1 MGMTDQLQ
9 TARVAAVGQLSSFR
23 RSPVTALL
31 ALLLPLNL
39 LLLLSLFALTGYR
52 APTAVVANDVS
63 PEAGKFVAA
72 LNAAHHSF
80 DLRPMT
86 AERAQKEL
94 RAGRLVATIEI
105 PDGFGANVREGGSP
119 FVVLTVDNVNLDM
132 AEDVR
137 RAVPAAAAIF
147 AKDIGRPVGIEPQL
161 RNVLARDTNY
171 VEYLGVS
178 AIALAAVIAGATL
191 GGTVV
196 ARTWESG
203 EDQLLRTAPR
213 GAGATLLGR
222 LGAAWLVALGASLI
236 TALVVVWGY
245 GVPMRSPLEVVGTI
259 TILTACSVALG
270 GLIGTKLRKTLLIV
284 PLVVGLTLP
293 FYLDSG
299 ALEPQRFDGEKLF
312 WLAHLSPTYWGVGAI
327 EHAFHG
333 LTVTP
338 EPVWALLAVLV
349 GVTAAACAGVVRL
362 AVR

>member
-1 MGMTDQLQ
+1 VTDQLQ
-9 TARVAAVGQLSSFR
+9 TVRVAAAGQLASFK

-31 ALLLPLNL
+31 AVLLPLNL

-52 APTAVVANDVS
+52 APTALVVDDLS
-63 PEAGKFVAA
+63 PEAAQFVSA
-72 LNAAHHSF
+72 LRAAHHSF
-80 DLRPMT
+80 ALQPMT
-86 AERAQKEL
+86 AEQAAKEL
-94 RAGRLVATIEI
+94 KAGKLVATLQI
-105 PDGFGANVREGGSP
+105 PNGFGANVREGNSP
-119 FVVLTVDNVNLDM
+119 FVTLTVDNVNRDM

-137 RAVPAAAAIF
+137 RAIPAAAAIF
-147 AKDIGRPVGIEPQL
+147 AKDIGRPVNIEPQL
-161 RNVLARDTNY
+161 HNVLPRDTTY

-203 EDQLLRTAPR
+203 EDRLLRTAPR
-213 GAGATLLGR
+213 GAGAALLGR
-222 LGAAWLVALGASLI
+222 LAAAGLVALGASVL

-245 GVPMRSPLEVVGTI
+245 GVPMRSPLEVIGTI

-270 GLIGTKLRKTLLIV
+270 GLIGTKLRRTLLIV

-338 EPVWALLAVLV
+338 EPVWALLGVLLAATV
-349 GVTAAACAGVVRL
+349 AACAGVVRL
-362 AVR
+362 AAKA

>member
-1 MGMTDQLQ
+1 MTDRVT
-9 TARVAAVGQLSSFR
+9 TARVAASGQLASFK

-52 APTAVVANDVS
+52 APTALVVDDLS
-63 PEAGKFVAA
+63 PEAAKFVSA
-72 LNAAHHSF
+72 LQAAHHSF
-80 DLRPMT
+80 ALRPMT
-86 AERAQKEL
+86 ADQAAKDL
-94 RAGRLVATIEI
+94 KAGRLVATLQI
-105 PDGFGANVREGGSP
+105 PNGFGAQVRQGDSP
-119 FVVLTVDNVNLDM
+119 FVILTVDNVNLDM

-137 RAVPAAAAIF
+137 RAIPAAAAIF
-147 AKDIGRPVGIEPQL
+147 AKDIGRPVPIEPQL

-203 EDQLLRTAPR
+203 EDRLLRAAPG
-213 GAGATLLGR
+213 GAGSALLGR
-222 LGAAWLVALGASLI
+222 LGAAWLVALGASLL

-245 GVPMRSPLEVVGTI
+245 GVPMKSPFEVLGTI
-259 TILTACSVALG
+259 TVLTACSVALG
-270 GLIGTKLRKTLLIV
+270 GLIGTQLRRTLLIV

-312 WLAHLSPTYWGVGAI
+312 WIAHLSPTYWGVGAI

-338 EPVWALLAVLV
+338 EPVWALLAVLLGATV
-349 GVTAAACAGVVRL
+349 AACAGVVRL
-362 AVR
+362 AVK

>member
-1 MGMTDQLQ
+1 VTDRLR
-9 TARVAAVGQLSSFR
+9 TAQVAAGSQLASFK

-39 LLLLSLFALTGYR
+39 LLLLSLFALTGYQ
-52 APTAVVANDVS
+52 APTGLVVDDVS

-72 LNAAHHSF
+72 LQAAHHSF
-80 DLRPMT
+80 ALRPMT
-86 AERAQKEL
+86 AEQAAKDL
-94 RAGRLVATIEI
+94 KAGRLVATIEI
-105 PDGFGANVREGGSP
+105 PDGFGANVQQGGSP
-119 FVVLTVDNVNLDM
+119 FVTITVDNVNRDM

-137 RAVPAAAAIF
+137 RAVPAAATIF
-147 AKDIGRPVGIEPQL
+147 AKDIGRPVPIEPQL

-203 EDQLLRTAPR
+203 EDRLLRTAPS

-222 LGAAWLVALGASLI
+222 LGAAWVVSMAASLI
-236 TALVVVWGY
+236 TAAVVVWVY

-259 TILTACSVALG
+259 AILTACSVAIG
-270 GLIGTKLRKTLLIV
+270 VLIGTKLRRTLLIV

-299 ALEPQRFDGEKLF
+299 ALEPQRFDGERLF

-338 EPVWALLAVLV
+338 EPVWALLAVLLGATV
-349 GVTAAACAGVVRL
+349 AACAGVVRL
-362 AVR
+362 AAR

>member
-1 MGMTDQLQ
+1 VTDRLR
-9 TARVAAVGQLSSFR
+9 TAQVAAGGQLASFK

-52 APTAVVANDVS
+52 APTGLVVDDVS
-63 PEAGKFVAA
+63 PQAAKFVAA
-72 LNAAHHSF
+72 LEAAHHSF
-80 DLRPMT
+80 ALQPMT
-86 AERAQKEL
+86 ADQAARDLK
-94 RAGRLVATIEI
+94 AGRLVATIQI
-105 PDGFGANVREGGSP
+105 PTGFGASVQQGDSP
-119 FVVLTVDNVNLDM
+119 FVILTVDNVNRDM

-147 AKDIGRPVGIEPQL
+147 AKDIGRQVPIQPQL
-161 RNVLARDTNY
+161 HNVLARDTNY

-196 ARTWESG
+196 SRTWESG
-203 EDQLLRTAPR
+203 EDRLIRAAPS

-222 LGAAWLVALGASLI
+222 LAAAWMVSLAASLI
-236 TALVVVWGY
+236 TAGVVVWGY
-245 GVPMRSPLEVVGTI
+245 GVPMRSPLEVIGTI
-259 TILTACSVALG
+259 AVLTACSVALG
-270 GLIGTKLRKTLLIV
+270 GLIGTKLRRTLLIV

-333 LTVTP
+333 LSVTP

-349 GVTAAACAGVVRL
+349 GTTVAACAGVVRL
-362 AVR
+362 AVK

>member
-1 MGMTDQLQ
+1 M
-9 TARVAAVGQLSSFR
+9 
-23 RSPVTALL
+23 ALL
-31 ALLLPLNL
+31 AVLLPLNL

-52 APTAVVANDVS
+52 APTALVADDVT
-63 PEAGKFVAA
+63 PQAAKFVAA
-72 LNAAHHSF
+72 LEAAHHSF

-86 AERAQKEL
+86 ADRAAQEL
-94 RAGRLVATIEI
+94 KAGRLVAVIQI
-105 PDGFGANVREGGSP
+105 PRGFGAAVQRGESP
-119 FVVLTVDNVNLDM
+119 FVSLTVDNVNLDM

-147 AKDIGRPVGIEPQL
+147 AKDLGRPVSIEPQL

-191 GGTVV
+191 GGTVA

-203 EDQLLRTAPR
+203 EDRLLRTAPS
-213 GAGATLLGR
+213 GAGAAVLGR
-222 LGAAWLVALGASLI
+222 LAAAGIVALGASALT
-236 TALVVVWGY
+236 TAIVVWGY
-245 GVPMRSPLEVVGTI
+245 GVPMRSPLEVAATVS
-259 TILTACSVALG
+259 ILTACSVALG
-270 GLIGTKLRKTLLIV
+270 GLLGAKLRRTLLIV

-338 EPVWALLAVLV
+338 EPVWALLACLV

-362 AVR
+362 AVK